1 MKIAIPGMV
10 LGVITYYAKGGARAV
25 EHMIPLD
32 EDIVDMTN
40 DSGKGDLNMREFTLD
55 DDGDNINDDGID
67 AKKNIKIES
76 FSVGEEPY
84 VAHSLAKTVSLKSYP
99 TEQND
104 SFDSDEEVNNDN
116 NDSRNN
122 AAASKIN

>member
-1 MKIAIPGMV
+1 MV

-32 EDIVDMTN
+32 EDIVDMTG
-40 DSGKGDLNMREFTLD
+40 DGGKGDLNMREFTLD
-55 DDGDNINDDGID
+55 DDGDNSNDDGID

-76 FSVGEEPY
+76 FSVGEEPF
-84 VAHSLAKTVSLKSYP
+84 VARSLAKTVSSLKSYP

-104 SFDSDEEVNNDN
+104 TFDSDEEVNNTNDN

>member
-1 MKIAIPGMV
+1 
-10 LGVITYYAKGGARAV
+10 
-25 EHMIPLD
+25 MIPLD

-55 DDGDNINDDGID
+55 DDGDNSNDDGID

-84 VAHSLAKTVSLKSYP
+84 VVAL
-99 TEQND
+99 
-104 SFDSDEEVNNDN
+104 
-116 NDSRNN
+116 N
-122 AAASKIN
+122 AGENCFAQIVPD